1 MSNMAVGDAICN
13 MLMIESVL
21 KDKDFSIENFNSIYK
36 DLPNKTLKIEV
47 KDRSAFKTT
56 WDETEL
62 IQPLSLQS
70 SIEFIWKTHKEA
82 RCFVRPSRTEDGLH
96 VYVEAYTSE
105 SFDIIATAVMLEIS
119 EKFVSYVPTDFD
131 IMQAKKRK

>member
-1 MSNMAVGDAICN
+1 MSNLAVGDAICN

-70 SIEFIWKTHKEA
+70 SIDFICKTHKEA
-82 RCFVRPSRTEDGLH
+82 RCFVRPSGTEDVLR
-96 VYVEAYTSE
+96 VYVEAQTSE
-105 SFDIIATAVMLEIS
+105 SVDIIAKAVMLEIS
-119 EKFVSYVPTDFD
+119 EKFVSYVPTEFD
-131 IMQAKKRK
+131 IIQAKKRE